1 MKHDTPDLPCLM
13 NVAVEKFLNS
23 PLIEKY
29 LSAEFQLL
37 YGKTKE
43 QELNE
48 FQRRVTDFEIESYLR
63 G

>member
-1 MKHDTPDLPCLM
+1 M

-43 QELNE
+43 QELHE
-48 FQRRVTDFEIESYLR
+48 FQRRVTDFEIETYLR

>member
-1 MKHDTPDLPCLM
+1 M

-23 PLIEKY
+23 ALIEKY

-48 FQRRVTDFEIESYLR
+48 FQRRVTDFEIDSYLR